1 MKRKYIDL
9 GSRLYN
15 YFDKHLTNTDL
26 QAVWLCP
33 QQFNHVKGRKITID
47 AGGNYNEAYTL
58 MEIASKLFNT
68 RNIDL
73 CYDYQ
78 TQDYQI
84 YVNCV
89 PQEFIE
95 NLIVTTEWENNYV
108 RS

>member
-9 GSRLYN
+9 GTRLYN
-15 YFDKHLTNTDL
+15 YFNKHLTNTDL
-26 QAVWLCP
+26 QDVWLYP
-33 QQFNHVKGRKITID
+33 QQFDHVKGRKITID
-47 AGGNYNEAYTL
+47 AGSDYNEAYTL

-73 CYDYQ
+73 HYDYQ

-84 YVNCV
+84 HVNGV

-95 NLIVTTEWENNYV
+95 NLIVTTEWENNHV

>member
-9 GSRLYN
+9 GKRLYN

-26 QAVWLCP
+26 QNVWLCP
-33 QQFNHVKGRKITID
+33 QQFDHVKGRKITIN
-47 AGGNYNEAYTL
+47 AGSDYNEAYTL

-84 YVNCV
+84 YVNGV

-95 NLIVTTEWENNYV
+95 SLIVTTEWENNDV

>member
-9 GSRLYN
+9 GTRLYD
-15 YFDKHLTNTDL
+15 YFDKRLTNTDL
-26 QAVWLCP
+26 QSVWLCP

-47 AGGNYNEAYTL
+47 AGGNYSEAYTL

-84 YVNCV
+84 YVNGV